1 MSSSGSRSEY
11 QTPTHIVFV
20 DNLKSLQNPLKH
32 KKGTYVSK
40 FIGSIVIDNY
50 RIDYV
55 NAAWDVSE
63 AQDGSVWAWYADGH
77 PDDVSTCDRRC
88 DYILYIGAEGG
99 VNASLACNEMF
110 ANCTDLKYIDFR
122 GCFHTNGAVNM
133 EKMFYNC
140 SNLRSLDVTCLDT
153 SGVTNMNRMF
163 YGLNNACRLT
173 IDLNSFDTSH
183 VTDYENF
190 MYYGNTINGI
200 PWTKLFH

>member
-1 MSSSGSRSEY
+1 M
-11 QTPTHIVFV
+11 
-20 DNLKSLQNPLKH
+20 
-32 KKGTYVSK
+32 
-40 FIGSIVIDNY
+40 
-50 RIDYV
+50 
-55 NAAWDVSE
+55 
-63 AQDGSVWAWYADGH
+63 WAWYAFGH
-77 PDDVSTCDRRC
+77 PDDVTSCNSQC
-88 DYILYIGAEGG
+88 EYILYIGAEGG
-99 VNASLACNEMF
+99 VNASIACKEMF
-110 ANCTDLKYIDFR
+110 ADCINLKYIDFR
-122 GCFHTNGAVNM
+122 GCFHTNGAANM

-153 SGVTNMNRMF
+153 SSVTNMNSMF